1 MDVSFPYKD
10 SQIHLHIDES
20 VETRVLLPKTPETTS
35 NSKDQLLRL
44 LESDTFDGKSFTH
57 ALESIKR
64 LLVIV
69 NDGTRPTPTAQVL
82 EVVCDDFDKKE
93 VNFLVATGAHRYS
106 SEIELKRIFGH
117 VYEQCKDRII
127 IHDARKDE
135 DLCYVGTT
143 SYKTEVFFHHLV
155 KDSDGILVIG
165 SVEPH
170 YFAGFT
176 GGRKGLLPGVS
187 GFNTIEQNHH
197 LALSEQAYAMNLENN
212 PVHLDM
218 QESLEFINDKQLF
231 GIMAVLDGNHDVDLW
246 TGGSLKESFI
256 EASTHAHEVFG
267 VPIDKKADIVI
278 TVARYPSDIN
288 LYQSQKALDNAKLA
302 VAEGG
307 VILFVS
313 PCTEG
318 LGDEEFANLLSVSTS
333 LKGVLDYIS
342 QTYVLGYHKAAKMAQ
357 IFESVTVYAYTE
369 LEDEKIASLFMH
381 PVHNLQMVLDK
392 VIKTI
397 THPPVVYIMP
407 DGGMTIPTLLGNL
420 TPK

>member
-20 VETRVLLPKTPETTS
+20 VETRVLLPKTPETSS
-35 NSKDQLLRL
+35 NSKDQLLWL
-44 LESDTFDGKSFTH
+44 LERDSFNGKSFRH
-57 ALESIKR
+57 SLESIKK

-69 NDGTRPTPTAQVL
+69 NDGTRPTPTAQFL
-82 EVVCDDFDKKE
+82 EVVCDELDEKE
-93 VNFLVATGAHRYS
+93 VNFLVATGAHRHS
-106 SEIELKRIFGH
+106 SVIELKRIFGH
-117 VYEQCKDRII
+117 VYEQFKDRII

-187 GFNTIEQNHH
+187 GFNTIEQNHR
-197 LALSEQAYAMNLENN
+197 LALSEQAYAMNLDNN

-218 QESLEFINDKQLF
+218 QESLEFLDDKQLF
-231 GIMAVLDGNHDVDLW
+231 GIMAVLDGNHNVDLW
-246 TGGSLKESFI
+246 TGGSLNDSFI
-256 EASTHAHEVFG
+256 EAATHAHEVFG

-313 PCTEG
+313 PCIEG
-318 LGDEEFANLLSVSTS
+318 LGDEEFANLLSVSAS

-369 LEDEKIASLFMH
+369 FEDSIITSLFMH
-381 PVHNLQMVLDK
+381 PVHNLQIALDK

-397 THPPVVYIMP
+397 SHPPVMYIMP
-407 DGGMTIPTLLGNL
+407 DGGMTIPTLLDNL